1 MEYTNQ
7 LKKYIRSL
15 HVHKYRQKYNKFIA
29 EGPKICNEFLQSTY
43 NISHIICTSEW
54 ATNSTI
60 SSSFSGHLII
70 VKQAEL
76 QQLSTL
82 NRANQVL
89 CLIDRPEKKSLTCA
103 GWMLYLDK
111 IQDPGNMGT
120 IIRTADWFG
129 ITHICISPDTV
140 DVYNPKVIQAS
151 MGSHIRH
158 NFFTLEVSE
167 LISLEYPL
175 YGLTLNGE
183 SIEQVNP
190 SSGFII
196 VGNESKGIRP
206 ELMEKLHHKLT
217 ISRLGKAESL
227 NAAVAFGIA
236 CHQLI
241 GN

>member
-1 MEYTNQ
+1 
-7 LKKYIRSL
+7 
-15 HVHKYRQKYNKFIA
+15 
-29 EGPKICNEFLQSTY
+29 
-43 NISHIICTSEW
+43 
-54 ATNSTI
+54 
-60 SSSFSGHLII
+60 
-70 VKQAEL
+70 
-76 QQLSTL
+76 L

-89 CLIDRPEKKSLTCA
+89 CLIDAPEKKSLKCE

-129 ITHICISPDTV
+129 ITNICISPDTV
-140 DVYNPKVIQAS
+140 DVYNPKVVQAS

-158 NFFTLEVSE
+158 SFSTLEASQ
-167 LISLEYPL
+167 LISLGYPL
-175 YGLTLNGE
+175 YGLTLDGQ
-183 SIEQVNP
+183 SIEHVNP
-190 SSGFII
+190 SSGFIV

-206 ELMEKLHHKLT
+206 ELVDKLHQKLT
-217 ISRLGKAESL
+217 ISRIGKAESL